1 MLRIRLCP
9 CMEFGKYTIRSDYV
23 SIQGPQNSG
32 TLKMGTWEKLTTP
45 KVRTKD
51 ECTTSFIKL
60 DA

>member
-1 MLRIRLCP
+1 
-9 CMEFGKYTIRSDYV
+9 MEFGKYTIRSDYV